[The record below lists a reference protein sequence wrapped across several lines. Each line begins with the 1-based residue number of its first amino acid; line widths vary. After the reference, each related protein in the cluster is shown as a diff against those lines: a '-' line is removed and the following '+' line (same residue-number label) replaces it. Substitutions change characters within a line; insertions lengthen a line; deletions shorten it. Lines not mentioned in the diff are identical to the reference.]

1 MARTFYEDAGM
12 ALSLLGLIVFKKSWL
27 VAEKNR
33 EDWRGCIAWQRDMLC
48 SRGEYKKRLFNTWM
62 STVKS

>member
-1 MARTFYEDAGM
+1 MAV
-12 ALSLLGLIVFKKSWL
+12 SLLGLIVFKKSWL

>member
-1 MARTFYEDAGM
+1 M

-33 EDWRGCIAWQRDMLC
+33 EDWRGYFAGQRKALC
-48 SRGEYKKRLFNTWM
+48 CRDEYKKRLFNTWM
-62 STVKS
+62 SAEKTFEVVV